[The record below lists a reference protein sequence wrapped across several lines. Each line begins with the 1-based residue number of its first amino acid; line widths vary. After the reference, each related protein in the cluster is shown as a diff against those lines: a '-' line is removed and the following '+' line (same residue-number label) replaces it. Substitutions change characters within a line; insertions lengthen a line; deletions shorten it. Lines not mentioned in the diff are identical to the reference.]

1 MVASSAASPTARG
14 TTVASPAAGVV
25 ASLSPPAW
33 DPAAPV
39 RSTGVSVS
47 QVTRLAAMMDGDASS
62 AQTYFNY
69 MSTAALA
76 DFKAQP
82 YFNYISTAALMPT
95 LQGFLPLFEATFRL
109 VRQLDPLLGRAPL
122 DLRQPSRQCPLQ
134 VQVRG
139 QVSTYR
145 RPLRQRPLN
154 VALLPEAFLRPRPR
168 LRLLRLLDRSAG
180 RQGSFPVLATRPRN
194 AQVLHF
200 PLA

>member
-1 MVASSAASPTARG
+1 
-14 TTVASPAAGVV
+14 
-25 ASLSPPAW
+25 
-33 DPAAPV
+33 
-39 RSTGVSVS
+39 
-47 QVTRLAAMMDGDASS
+47 
-62 AQTYFNY
+62 
-69 MSTAALA
+69 
-76 DFKAQP
+76 
-82 YFNYISTAALMPT
+82 MPT

-168 LRLLRLLDRSAG
+168 LRLLRLLDDNIMAMPFPATTSLASTSPTCPTTGTLRTDHSAHYI
-180 RQGSFPVLATRPRN
+180 S
-194 AQVLHF
+194 LHG
-200 PLA
+200 